1 MQDNYVISK
10 CSLVPYEGGSLK
22 EEYNIVL
29 GNPVIDYFESIKS
42 PSISMTVTFIDVDQ
56 VISRKGIT
64 GGEYIDVEVVFES
77 AGAPKPFKIMSKK
90 HKLILNAVRNVVTT
104 PNKQVATLEFVSVES
119 IINETARVSKKYT
132 KNVSNTV
139 SELLVSDEK
148 GIQTSKNLD
157 KHESTNS
164 YSFIGNLKRPFDT
177 IQWLCPKSQSS
188 TKNFG
193 FLFYENLDGYHFK
206 SIEKLLEQD
215 PVATYSASQIP
226 TTNFSFKVIENN
238 LNRSNDIGMNCRM
251 GMYAN
256 KTLYVDIENGKIET
270 VDYKISDLNLAKP
283 PKLPAGLEDVPTRL
297 MLRILD
303 AGALQK
309 GSKKEEVEKRSELAV
324 YQNKSY
330 ARTNLLF
337 SQSLSISTPFN
348 PDLRVGQMI
357 DVVLPVKEGSDQ
369 SQTTGGGE
377 NDISGKYLLSELKHS
392 IANGKSN
399 SELKLIRDVFTA

>member
-1 MQDNYVISK
+1 MESKYFIKTCALIATEGSSLSDDFEIS
-10 CSLVPYEGGSLK
+10 G
-22 EEYNIVL
+22 
-29 GNPVIDYFESIKS
+29 GNPNITYYESVKS
-42 PSISMTVTFIDVDQ
+42 PSISVSIDFIDVDG
-56 VISRKGIT
+56 VISREGIT
-64 GGEYIDVEVVFES
+64 GGEYLDLKITVLDFDDFEIT
-77 AGAPKPFKIMSKK
+77 PDK
-90 HKLILNAVRNVVTT
+90 HFMMLNSVKNVKTSS
-104 PNKQVATLEFVSVES
+104 NKQIATLEFVSVEA
-119 IINETARVSKKYT
+119 IINETARVSRRFT
-132 KNVSNTV
+132 GNVSQIV
-139 SELLVSDEK
+139 KELMKDKKS
-148 GIQTSKNLD
+148 IQTSKNLETD
-157 KHESTNS
+157 ESFNK
-164 YSFIGNLKRPFDT
+164 YSFVGNLKRPFDT
-177 IQWLCPKSQSS
+177 IQWLCPKAAS
-188 TKNFG
+188 TDKECG
-193 FLFYENLDGYHFK
+193 FLFYENLDGYFFK
-206 SIEKLLEQD
+206 SIKGLLDADSSETYEKPEA
-215 PVATYSASQIP
+215 PVDTDIKI
-226 TTNFSFKVIENN
+226 TENN
-238 LNRSNDIGMNCRM
+238 LDSSNDIGMNCRM

-256 KTLYVDIENGKIET
+256 KTIYVDIENGKLET

>member
-1 MQDNYVISK
+1 MESKYFIKTCALIATEGSSLSDDFEIS
-10 CSLVPYEGGSLK
+10 G
-22 EEYNIVL
+22 
-29 GNPVIDYFESIKS
+29 GNPNITYYESVKS
-42 PSISMTVTFIDVDQ
+42 PSISVSIDFIDVDG
-56 VISRKGIT
+56 VISREGIT
-64 GGEYIDVEVVFES
+64 GGEYLDLKIKVPDFDDFEIT
-77 AGAPKPFKIMSKK
+77 PDK
-90 HKLILNAVRNVVTT
+90 HFMMLNSVKNVKTSS
-104 PNKQVATLEFVSVES
+104 NKQIATLEFISVEA
-119 IINETARVSKKYT
+119 IINETARVSRRFT
-132 KNVSNTV
+132 GNVSQIV
-139 SELLVSDEK
+139 KELMKDKKS
-148 GIQTSKNLD
+148 IQTSKNLETD
-157 KHESTNS
+157 ESFNK
-164 YSFIGNLKRPFDT
+164 YSFVGNLKRPFDT
-177 IQWLCPKSQSS
+177 IQWLGPKAAS
-188 TKNFG
+188 TDKECG
-193 FLFYENLDGYHFK
+193 FLFYENLDGYFFK
-206 SIEKLLEQD
+206 SIKGLLESD
-215 PVATYSASQIP
+215 SSETYEKPEAPVDTDIKI
-226 TTNFSFKVIENN
+226 TENN
-238 LNRSNDIGMNCRM
+238 LDSSNDIGMNCRM

-256 KTLYVDIENGKIET
+256 KTIYVDIENGKLET
-270 VDYKISDLNLAKP
+270 VDYKISDLKLAKP
-283 PKLPAGLEDVPTRL
+283 PKLPAGLEDAPTRL

-309 GSKKEEVEKRSELAV
+309 GSKKEEVEKKSELAV

>member
-1 MQDNYVISK
+1 MESKYFIKTCALIATEGSSLSDDFEIS
-10 CSLVPYEGGSLK
+10 G
-22 EEYNIVL
+22 
-29 GNPVIDYFESIKS
+29 GNPNITYYESVKS
-42 PSISMTVTFIDVDQ
+42 PSISVSIDFIDVDG
-56 VISRKGIT
+56 VISREGIT
-64 GGEYIDVEVVFES
+64 GGEYLDLKIKVPDFDDFEIT
-77 AGAPKPFKIMSKK
+77 PDK
-90 HKLILNAVRNVVTT
+90 HFMMLNSVKNVKTSS
-104 PNKQVATLEFVSVES
+104 NKQIATLEFISVEA
-119 IINETARVSKKYT
+119 IINETARVSRRFT
-132 KNVSNTV
+132 GNVSQIV
-139 SELLVSDEK
+139 KELMKDKKS
-148 GIQTSKNLD
+148 IQTSKNLETD
-157 KHESTNS
+157 ESFNK
-164 YSFIGNLKRPFDT
+164 YSFVGNLKRPFDT
-177 IQWLCPKSQSS
+177 IQWLCPKAAS
-188 TKNFG
+188 TDKECG
-193 FLFYENLDGYHFK
+193 FLFYENLDGYFFK
-206 SIEKLLEQD
+206 SIKGLLESD
-215 PVATYSASQIP
+215 SSETYEKPEAPVDTDIKI
-226 TTNFSFKVIENN
+226 TENN
-238 LNRSNDIGMNCRM
+238 LDSSNDIGMNCRM

-256 KTLYVDIENGKIET
+256 KTIYVDIENGKLET

-309 GSKKEEVEKRSELAV
+309 GSKKKEVEKRSELAV

-369 SQTTGGGE
+369 SQTKGGGE